1 MYTCRALHRTNHS
14 IRPAHVSGE
23 AQSAPVFGL
32 LPADVFM
39 NCGCSRDRRVHRDS
53 AGKSFTRL
61 SEQRLHE
68 ARNPEAADLKR
79 PYVRVYHDEV

>member
-39 NCGCSRDRRVHRDS
+39 NCGWQQRQ
-53 AGKSFTRL
+53 KSFTRL

-79 PYVRVYHDEV
+79 PYV